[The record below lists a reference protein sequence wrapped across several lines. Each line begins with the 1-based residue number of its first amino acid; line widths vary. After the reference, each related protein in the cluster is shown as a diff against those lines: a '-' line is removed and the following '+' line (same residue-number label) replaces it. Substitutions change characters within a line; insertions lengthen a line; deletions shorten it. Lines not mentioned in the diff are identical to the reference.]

1 MNEFE
6 WLRQTR
12 TLDRPVTPARDL
24 WPGIASRLAG
34 EVAPDAGTPR
44 RRSITPWALAAS
56 LAALSL
62 LAGGLSLRQTPMA
75 TAPYARV
82 DTAAAHA
89 SPWKPRDPRLSGAAI
104 ELDAARSELTQAMQ
118 QAPQAA
124 FLQRLLDRT
133 NHQRNRL
140 QRFEHEAG

>member
-12 TLDRPVTPARDL
+12 ALDRPVAPTRDL
-24 WPGIASRLAG
+24 WPDIASRLAAP
-34 EVAPDAGTPR
+34 VAAEPVAAAPR
-44 RRSITPWALAAS
+44 RRNITPWALAAS

-62 LAGGLSLRQTPMA
+62 LAGSLSLRQAPMPA
-75 TAPYARV
+75 AQYANA
-82 DTAAAHA
+82 DTHA
-89 SPWKPRDPRLSGAAI
+89 SPWKPQDPRLSGAAI

-133 NHQRNRL
+133 NQQRSRL
-140 QRFEHEAG
+140 VRFEHEAG

>member
-6 WLRQTR
+6 WLRQSR
-12 TLDRPVTPARDL
+12 ALDRPVAPTRDL
-24 WPGIASRLAG
+24 WPGIAERLA
-34 EVAPDAGTPR
+34 EAMPAASAPR
-44 RRSITPWALAAS
+44 RRNITPWALAAS

-62 LAGGLSLRQTPMA
+62 LAGGLSMRQTPMPVA
-75 TAPYARV
+75 QYAKA
-82 DTAAAHA
+82 DTQA

-133 NHQRNRL
+133 NHQRSRL
-140 QRFEHEAG
+140 ERFEREAG

>member
-12 TLDRPVTPARDL
+12 ALDRPVAPTRDL
-24 WPGIASRLAG
+24 WPGIADRLA
-34 EVAPDAGTPR
+34 DATPAASTPR
-44 RRSITPWALAAS
+44 RRNITPWALAAS
-56 LAALSL
+56 LVALSL
-62 LAGGLSLRQTPMA
+62 LAGSLSMRQTPMPA
-75 TAPYARV
+75 AQYAST
-82 DTAAAHA
+82 DTHA

-140 QRFEHEAG
+140 ARFEHEAG

>member
-12 TLDRPVTPARDL
+12 AVDRPVTPTRDL
-24 WPGIASRLAG
+24 WPGIAGRLA
-34 EVAPDAGTPR
+34 EATPAASAR
-44 RRSITPWALAAS
+44 PRRSIAPWALAAS
-56 LAALSL
+56 LAALSV
-62 LAGGLSLRQTPMA
+62 LAGGLSLRQAPMPA
-75 TAPYARV
+75 TQYAHAE
-82 DTAAAHA
+82 THA

-133 NHQRNRL
+133 NHQRSRL
-140 QRFEHEAG
+140 ERFEHEAG